1 MLLVGLTGGIGA
13 GKSTVARMLADRGA
27 VVVDA
32 DRLARE
38 AILPGTSG
46 YERVVE
52 TFGPDVV
59 GPAGDIDR
67 AVLAERVFDDEE
79 RRRVLESIVHPYV
92 FEGIRRTIE
101 EERDRRTVVV
111 FDAALLVETGFDQAC
126 DVVVVVTAPVD
137 VRIDRVV
144 AARGMSRAEATRR
157 VMAQAGEEERRAR
170 ADRVIDNGRG
180 LAELEREVASL
191 WTQLASRLAERP

>member
-13 GKSTVARMLADRGA
+13 GKSTVAGMLADRGA

-38 AILPGTSG
+38 ALLPGTSG
-46 YERVVE
+46 YERVIQ

-59 GPAGDIDR
+59 GPGGDIDR
-67 AVLAERVFDDEE
+67 ALLAERVFEDEE

-92 FEGIRRTIE
+92 FEGIRRTVE
-101 EERDRRTVVV
+101 EERDRGTIVV

-144 AARGMSRAEATRR
+144 AARGMSREEASGRI
-157 VMAQAGEEERRAR
+157 MAQAGEGERRAR
-170 ADRVIDNGRG
+170 ADRVVDNGG
-180 LAELEREVASL
+180 DLPELKRQVASL
-191 WTQLASRLAERP
+191 WTELVSRLAERP